1 MKLKS
6 NKMPI
11 YKFIQISKLRRYI

>member
-11 YKFIQISKLRRYI
+11 YKFIQTSKLRRYI